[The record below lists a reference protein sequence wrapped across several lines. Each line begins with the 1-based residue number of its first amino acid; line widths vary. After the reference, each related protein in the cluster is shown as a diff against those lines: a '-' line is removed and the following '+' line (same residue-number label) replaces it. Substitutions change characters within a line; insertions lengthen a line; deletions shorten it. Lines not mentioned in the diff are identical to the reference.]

1 MSEPHEI
8 IIVRRKHGDH
18 DGHHGGVWKIAFADF
33 MTAMMAF
40 FLVLWIVNSTS
51 KETRSSIA
59 RYFNPIKLSDT
70 TPARKGLQDPRDTDF
85 DASAPNK
92 PDGPKPATKQSGP
105 GGGAPTVGKVT
116 EESSASRT
124 VERAD
129 RDAIGGRQNEGG
141 AGPAPAD
148 KYQDPFELLRPKVDR
163 HGYGEDRGQQPVE
176 QAQQQPQTPSQ
187 AQAQATSPDAPAA
200 QPSSPSSQ
208 ERAAQAGAS
217 TDKPADKQ
225 GDKPATA
232 AAQAPNNDAQL
243 QAPGAGSIGAA
254 VQAILKQERDMLADS
269 NIQVR
274 EVAEGTLISLL
285 DNNRNAMFQSG
296 SSTLSPD
303 ASASLGR
310 IAKAISKL
318 PNGVI
323 VSGYTDSSPY
333 RGGQNNNWRLS
344 AMRAEAAL
352 NILLASGVGQQRIER
367 IEGHADRSPHDTAG
381 KAPQNRR
388 IDILLRKTNG

>member
-8 IIVRRKHGDH
+8 IIIRRRHGDH

-92 PDGPKPATKQSGP
+92 PEPPKPPAKAQTGA
-105 GGGAPTVGKVT
+105 GGAASVAGKASQ
-116 EESSASRT
+116 ENSAART
-124 VERAD
+124 IER
-129 RDAIGGRQNEGG
+129 RDSDTIGGVQNE
-141 AGPAPAD
+141 ASTGPTPAD
-148 KYQDPFELLRPKVDR
+148 KYTDPFELLRPKVDR
-163 HGYGEDRGQQPVE
+163 QGYGE
-176 QAQQQPQTPSQ
+176 
-187 AQAQATSPDAPAA
+187 
-200 QPSSPSSQ
+200 
-208 ERAAQAGAS
+208 ERAASGAEKEP
-217 TDKPADKQ
+217 TPIAAPLPVAPAVANRPEQLKPA
-225 GDKPATA
+225 GPE
-232 AAQAPNNDAQL
+232 
-243 QAPGAGSIGAA
+243 GAGDGQALTATEQTQANPAGEPQTRQGLLGAV
-254 VQAILKQERDMLADS
+254 VQSILKQEKDMLAEN

-285 DNNRNAMFQSG
+285 DNNRNAMFESG
-296 SSTLSPD
+296 SAALSTE
-303 ASASLGR
+303 ASAALAR
-310 IAKAISKL
+310 IAKAISNL

-333 RGGQNNNWRLS
+333 RGGANNNWRLS
-344 AMRAEAAL
+344 ALRAEAAL
-352 NILLASGVGQQRIER
+352 KVLLASGVSAPRIER
-367 IEGHADRSPHDTAG
+367 IEGHADRNAHEGNG

-388 IDILLRKTNG
+388 IDILVRKSNG